1 MQGSSPMQKTRF
13 VLGGAILVVAL
24 AAGLCASVPRAA
36 RTTLVHDGAPTQT
49 ATSTADYPFADEAPR
64 EDELDSEG
72 GHLE

>member
-13 VLGGAILVVAL
+13 VLGAAILIVAL
-24 AAGLCASVPRAA
+24 AGGLCATVPS
-36 RTTLVHDGAPTQT
+36 GPQAPLPRDDAPAQT
-49 ATSTADYPFADEAPR
+49 AASTADLPFADEAPR